1 MRKEVKIMNKKR
13 QRQLKVWTN
22 RFSLML
28 GTFSFC
34 FLIWLIISVI
44 DVILHNTISS
54 SGNFLPF
61 NLFTLFTR

>member
-13 QRQLKVWTN
+13 QRQLRIWTN

-61 NLFTLFTR
+61 NLFTLFIR

>member
-1 MRKEVKIMNKKR
+1 MRKEVKIMNRKR
-13 QRQLKVWTN
+13 KRQLKVWTN
-22 RFSLML
+22 RLSLML

-44 DVILHNTISS
+44 DVVLHNTISS

-61 NLFTLFTR
+61 NLFTLFIR

>member
-44 DVILHNTISS
+44 DVVLHNTILS

-61 NLFTLFTR
+61 NLFLMFTR